1 MLHREVETLRDLV
14 ETKPWRVASSRYLT
28 ESSTAGGRVTNFV
41 PIMYKIVKKEQ
52 ISERVAA
59 LTIEAPLIARSSR
72 PGNFI
77 IFRVGEMGERIPVT
91 CANTWPDEGLIEVI
105 IQAAGVSTWKIT
117 HLDVGDEITDIVGPL
132 GKPTEIKKYG
142 TVVCIGGGVG
152 IAELFPSIKG
162 MKEAG
167 NKVIAI
173 LGARTKDLIFMDDM
187 IGEVADET
195 IVMTDDGTMGQ
206 KGVVTLGLEQVIER
220 EPVDLVICVG
230 PAIMMKFV
238 ALTTEKHKIPTLA
251 SLNSIMVD
259 GTGMCGA
266 CRVTVGGE
274 TKFVCVDGPEFDA
287 HQVDFDEL
295 MMRLRAFK
303 PIEEQKNREANL
315 DFSRR

>member
-1 MLHREVETLRDLV
+1 
-14 ETKPWRVASSRYLT
+14 
-28 ESSTAGGRVTNFV
+28 
-41 PIMYKIVKKEQ
+41 MYKIVKKRQ
-52 ISERVAA
+52 ISERVTS
-59 LTIEAPLIARSSR
+59 LTIEAPLIARSSK

-91 CANTWPDEGLIEVI
+91 CANTFPDEGLIEVI

-117 HLDVGDEITDIVGPL
+117 HLEVGDCITDIVGPL
-132 GKPTEIKKYG
+132 GKPTNIKKYG

-152 IAELFPSIKG
+152 IAELYPSIRA

-167 NKVIAI
+167 NRVIAI
-173 LGARTKDLIFMDDM
+173 LGARTRELIFMEDM
-187 IGEVADET
+187 IGEVADE
-195 IVMTDDGTMGQ
+195 VMITTDDGTYGQ
-206 KGVVTLGLEQVIER
+206 KGVVTLALEQVIDR

-238 ALTTEKHKIPTLA
+238 AKTTETRRIPTLS

-303 PIEEQKNREANL
+303 SIEEEKNREAHL

>member
-1 MLHREVETLRDLV
+1 
-14 ETKPWRVASSRYLT
+14 
-28 ESSTAGGRVTNFV
+28 
-41 PIMYKIVKKEQ
+41 MYKIVKKEQ
-52 ISERVAA
+52 ISERVTA
-59 LTIEAPLIARSSR
+59 LTIEAPLIAKSSK

-91 CANTWPDEGLIEVI
+91 CANTWPDKGLIEVI

-117 HLDVGDEITDIVGPL
+117 HLNVGDCITDIVGPL

-152 IAELFPSIKG
+152 ISELFPSIKA

-167 NKVIAI
+167 NRVIAI
-173 LGARTKDLIFMDDM
+173 LGARTRDLIFMDDM
-187 IGEVADET
+187 IGEVADE
-195 IVMTDDGTMGQ
+195 VMITTDDGSMGQ
-206 KGVVTLGLEQVIER
+206 KGVVTLALEQVIER

-238 ALTTEKHKIPTLA
+238 ALTTEKHKVPTLA

-303 PIEEQKNREANL
+303 PIEEEKNREANL
-315 DFSRR
+315 DFTRR